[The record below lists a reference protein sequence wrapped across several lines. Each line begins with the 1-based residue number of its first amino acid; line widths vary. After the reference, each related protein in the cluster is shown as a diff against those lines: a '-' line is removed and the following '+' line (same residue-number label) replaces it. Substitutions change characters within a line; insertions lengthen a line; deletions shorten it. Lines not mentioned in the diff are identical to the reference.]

1 MVSPTLSASALF
13 AFVAALVYAYVGWR
27 LGQREVTE
35 KAQRAATLFSVWWY
49 GLAGTTTATGIM
61 HLTAALDAAS
71 LPLFIALTYVNVLV
85 VCVALLGLL
94 YYLVYLFTG
103 RDTVVPLG
111 VFYAAYYVFLLYYL
125 TAAGPTGVE
134 VTRWRAA
141 LAYEQPLMGPLFGVV
156 IALLVFPQLIG
167 ALAYLSLFFKVQ
179 EATQRYRILVVS
191 LSIVVWFGS
200 ALAAAGSGLA
210 SNDAWQLASRFIG
223 LGAAVAIYLAY
234 FPPGWVRRRYGV
246 VSLREQGA

>member
-13 AFVAALVYAYVGWR
+13 AFVAALVYAYVGRR
-27 LGQREVTE
+27 LGEREVSE
-35 KAQRAATLFSVWWY
+35 KAQRAAMLFSLWWY
-49 GLAGTTTATGIM
+49 ALAVTTAVTGIM

-71 LPLFIALTYVNVLV
+71 LPVFIALTYLSVLAI
-85 VCVALLGLL
+85 CVGLLGLVH
-94 YYLVYLFTG
+94 YLVYLYTG
-103 RDTVVPLG
+103 RDALVPLG
-111 VFYAAYYVFLLYYL
+111 VFYAAYYVLLLYYL
-125 TAAGPTGVE
+125 TASGPMGVE
-134 VTRWRAA
+134 VSRWRAA
-141 LAYEQPLMGPLFGVV
+141 LAYQQPLAGPLFTAVLV
-156 IALLVFPQLIG
+156 LLVFPQLIG
-167 ALAYLSLFFKVQ
+167 ALAYLSLFFKVP

-200 ALAAAGSGLA
+200 AFAGSVSGL
-210 SNDAWQLASRFIG
+210 SQEDWWQVATRVIG